1 MDINVLS
8 AILLC
13 FSRAQKIIFI
23 IPLLLLSLFIVGPS
37 LNIPFKIQELKA
49 LCSSG
54 FLD

>member
-8 AILLC
+8 ATLLS
-13 FSRAQKIIFI
+13 FRRAQEIIFL
-23 IPLLLLSLFIVGPS
+23 IPLLLSLFIVGPN